1 MNMHGYRSYNMEN
14 HQHDN
19 SSSSS
24 VDQKPLV
31 VDLISTHYGKP
42 QTPPPSPNG
51 KFSPRLAPLS
61 FLALVLIPR
70 SSSAPARVPVQ
81 PGQLVER
88 QPQLGD
94 SR

>member
-1 MNMHGYRSYNMEN
+1 MHGYRSYNMEN
-14 HQHDN
+14 HHHD

-51 KFSPRLAPLS
+51 KLPHTPAPTNSL
-61 FLALVLIPR
+61 
-70 SSSAPARVPVQ
+70 
-81 PGQLVER
+81 QLY
-88 QPQLGD
+88 
-94 SR
+94 